1 MILSEM
7 AMEDTTVVTPDNVY
21 KINYI
26 SNRAGNPNPKRINL
40 WARIKIGNRQF
51 GWV

>member
-26 SNRAGNPNPKRINL
+26 LNRAGNPNRINL

-51 GWV
+51 GRV